1 MNWKPIGDQI
11 LVKQQ
16 TKQEKTKNG
25 IILTT
30 GVDDF
35 IKCNVIAIGD
45 GLFTQ
50 TGDRIPMTT
59 KVGQEVLI
67 HASNIGDQ
75 KKIRLEDED
84 YVLIR
89 ESELALINEA

>member
-1 MNWKPIGDQI
+1 MNWKPIGDQV

-16 TKQEKTKNG
+16 AKQEKTKNG

-35 IKCNVIAIGD
+35 VTCTVVAKGD

-50 TGDRIPMTT
+50 TGDRIPMSTSI
-59 KVGQEVLI
+59 GQEIII
-67 HASNIGDQ
+67 HSANVGDQ
-75 KKIRLEDED
+75 KRIRIEDED
-84 YVLIR
+84 YILIR
-89 ESELALINEA
+89 ESEIALIKQ

>member
-1 MNWKPIGDQI
+1 MNWKPIGDQV

-30 GVDDF
+30 GMDDF
-35 IKCNVIAIGD
+35 ITCTIVATGD

-50 TGDRIPMTT
+50 TGDRIPMST
-59 KVGQEVLI
+59 KIGQEVVI
-67 HASNIGDQ
+67 HSANIGEQ

-89 ESELALINEA
+89 ESEIALIKQ

>member
-16 TKQEKTKNG
+16 AKQEKTKNG

-35 IKCNVIAIGD
+35 ITCTVVETGD

-50 TGDRIPMTT
+50 TGDRIPMST
-59 KVGQEVLI
+59 KPGQEVII

-75 KKIRLEDED
+75 KRIRLEDED

-89 ESELALINEA
+89 ESEIALIKQ